1 MGEFYRETLRE
12 GKNLNIAPLLQEAGK
27 EGRETS
33 KSSNVAFSRS
43 GRFLDKVKVPMPE
56 HGTGHVHL
64 TLGILVIS
72 GL

>member
-12 GKNLNIAPLLQEAGK
+12 GRNLNIAPLLQEAGK

-33 KSSNVAFSRS
+33 KSGNVAFSHS
-43 GRFLDKVKVPMPE
+43 ERFLDKVPMPE